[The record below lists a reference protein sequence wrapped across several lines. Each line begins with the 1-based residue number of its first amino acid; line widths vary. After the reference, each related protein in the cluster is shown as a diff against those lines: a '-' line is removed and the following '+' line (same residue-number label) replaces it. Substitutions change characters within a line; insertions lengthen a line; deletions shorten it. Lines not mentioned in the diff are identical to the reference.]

1 MKTNAEDLNVI
12 LLLTSEKN
20 EDNAQN
26 LCQAILHSKLG
37 ACVSLNNI
45 NSFYWWDGVVQD
57 SCEVQITVK
66 TNRLKLEKLIALI
79 KELHSYE
86 LPEILYWNVSADQGF
101 KDWIN
106 KSIDN

>member
-1 MKTNAEDLNVI
+1 MKKNAEGPNLI

-20 EDNAQN
+20 EDNAQK
-26 LCQAILHSKLG
+26 LCLAILHSKLA

-45 NSFYWWDGVVQD
+45 KSLYWWEGGLQD

-66 TNRLKLEKLIALI
+66 TNTINLGKLIALI

-86 LPEILYWNVSADQGF
+86 LPEILYWNISAEQDF

-106 KSIDN
+106 KNIVN